1 MTIPQPSTDRLIY
14 IARILEALQVPTINS
29 KELAS
34 KSGYP
39 SDTIRKDIS
48 FLDQYTAPSN
58 DNTMKNVQGTKHI
71 GRKGYFVKDLEMAIK
86 RQFGLDTPRPFC
98 IIGLGRLGSA
108 FLNYHGFESDGFE
121 LVAGFDASVNRLE
134 VLSASVPLYPAFK
147 MGEVIQRKAIEMALL
162 CVPPEASAKV
172 CSIIVP
178 AGIKAIVN
186 FTPVVLEVPKE
197 VHVRNVHVGDELRIL
212 TARLNSVS

>member
-1 MTIPQPSTDRLIY
+1 MNIPQPSADRLIY
-14 IARILEALQVPTINS
+14 IARILETLQTPTINS
-29 KELAS
+29 RELAS

-48 FLDQYTAPSN
+48 FLDQFPVLPHDNSISN
-58 DNTMKNVQGTKHI
+58 AQITKHN
-71 GRKGYFVKDLEMAIK
+71 GKNGYYVKDLEIAIK
-86 RQFGLDTPRPFC
+86 RQFGLDSPRPFC
-98 IIGLGRLGSA
+98 IVGLGRLGSA
-108 FLNYHGFESDGFE
+108 FLNYHGFERDGFE

-162 CVPPEASAKV
+162 CVPPEASAKA

-212 TARLNSVS
+212 AARLHSLS